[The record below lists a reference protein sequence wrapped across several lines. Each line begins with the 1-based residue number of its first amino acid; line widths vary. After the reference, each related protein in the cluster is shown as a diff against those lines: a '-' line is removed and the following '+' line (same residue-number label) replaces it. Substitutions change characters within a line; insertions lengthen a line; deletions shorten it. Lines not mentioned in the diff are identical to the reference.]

1 MRGYRVMTAVGERV
15 GRIVGGEGDYDIVKR
30 SFGRGRYPLP
40 RRDAVVDSKRRRA
53 LMRVPR
59 KKLFEAPWVRR
70 NGELDPRQMRTTA
83 AERFGRLRPP
93 LVLAVAVVRT
103 RREQGG

>member
-15 GRIVGGEGDYDIVKR
+15 GRIVGGEGAYDIVKR

-40 RRDAVVDSKRRRA
+40 KRDAVDSERRRV

-59 KKLFEAPWVRR
+59 KKLFEAPWGRR

-93 LVLAVAVVRT
+93 LVLAVAIVRT